1 MKLNIQLKL
10 AFLAILGILIPNYF
24 LYSQAGGSAVPF
36 ILISPD
42 ARASGMGETG
52 TAISDDL
59 NAVFWN
65 PSGLAF
71 NDSIKI
77 NDEDYVPWFQG
88 ALTYSRWL
96 PQFNADLYYAY
107 GSVGK
112 YLKEMNGTAA
122 FTFIFMNL
130 GEFTR
135 TDINGQELGKFLSNE
150 FALGLSYG
158 TIIAKD
164 LGIGVQ
170 LKYILSN
177 LAPASPQTGGEAG
190 RGQSFAF
197 DLGLLWRPQELNI
210 LGLNLQDRLSLG
222 INLQNVGPKI
232 TYKEE
237 SDPLPTSLRMGGAIT
252 LTHDE
257 YNDLKFACDISKLLV
272 RRDSLGSDPL
282 PKSLYTGWK
291 NPGVELSIGSEY
303 WYAQAVA
310 LRIGY
315 FSEPNLLGNRKFW
328 NFGAGVRYDIFELDF
343 SFINTVDANN
353 PLANTMRF
361 SMLVNFR

>member
-1 MKLNIQLKL
+1 MKFKIQVNLTL
-10 AFLAILGILIPNYF
+10 LAILGILFPNIYLF
-24 LYSQAGGSAVPF
+24 SQAGGSAVPF

-52 TAISDDL
+52 TAIADDI

-71 NDSIKI
+71 NDSVKI
-77 NDEDYVPWFQG
+77 NDEDYIPWFQG
-88 ALTYSRWL
+88 ALTYSHWL
-96 PQFNADLYYAY
+96 PQFNADLYYCY
-107 GSVGK
+107 GNIGR
-112 YLKEMNGTAA
+112 YFDTMNGTCA

-135 TDINGQELGKFLSNE
+135 TDELGNAKGKFLSNE
-150 FALGLSYG
+150 FAAGLTYG
-158 TIIAKD
+158 TIIARD

-177 LAPASPQTGGEAG
+177 LAPATPQTPGDAG

-197 DLGLLWRPQELNI
+197 DLGLLWKPQNLNV
-210 LGLNLQDRLSLG
+210 LGLDFEDRIALG

-232 TYKEE
+232 TYKKE
-237 SDPLPTSLRMGGAIT
+237 SDPIPTTLRIGGAAK
-252 LTHDE
+252 LAHDE
-257 YNDLKFACDISKLLV
+257 YNDWKVTCDISKLLV

-282 PKSLYTGWK
+282 PKSLVTGWK
-291 NPGVELSIGSEY
+291 NPGVDLSIGTEY
-303 WYAQAVA
+303 WYSQVIA
-310 LRIGY
+310 LRAGY
-315 FSEPNLLGNRKFW
+315 FTEPSLLGNRKFW

-343 SFINTVDANN
+343 SFINTVEENN

-361 SMLVNFR
+361 SALINFK